1 MSNAGTKGKPSTIR
15 KLLNY
20 FIQGLILTVP
30 IAVTIYVI
38 IKAIFWIDGLIPFN
52 IPIHVPGSETV
63 YDLPGLGILLI
74 LIIVT
79 FLGFIA
85 TRFVANPMFL
95 FVERIMEKT
104 PLLKIIYTS
113 VKDLIEAFVGDKK
126 RFTKPVLVTV
136 SETPEVQRLGF
147 ITQNDLNMIGI
158 KTGKVAV
165 YLPFSYSFAGELLI
179 LDSSKVEPIEASG
192 TETMKFIIS
201 GGVTD
206 ID

>member
-1 MSNAGTKGKPSTIR
+1 MSNSSKNQPSTLR
-15 KLLNY
+15 KLLNF

-30 IAVTIYVI
+30 IAVTLYVI
-38 IKAIFWIDGLIPFN
+38 VKSIFWIDNLIPFN
-52 IPIHVPGSETV
+52 IPVKIPGRDEIFN
-63 YDLPGLGILLI
+63 LPGLGILMI
-74 LIIVT
+74 LVIVT
-79 FLGFIA
+79 LLGFIA
-85 TRFVANPMFL
+85 TRFVTNPMFL
-95 FVERIMEKT
+95 FIERIMERT
-104 PLLKIIYTS
+104 PLLKIIYSS
-113 VKDLIEAFVGDKK
+113 VKDLIEAFVGEKK

-136 SETPEVQRLGF
+136 SENPEIQRLGF

-158 KTGKVAV
+158 KSKKVAV

-179 LDSSKVEPIEASG
+179 LNADKVEPINASG